1 MLVKYVNSQLALDN
15 HYANKFA
22 PLDSMTIYLKPV
34 KHISIQSLTSETKFP
49 TNIPLPCADSISSPC
64 R

>member
-15 HYANKFA
+15 HYANKFV
-22 PLDSMTIYLKPV
+22 PTIYPKPV
-34 KHISIQSLTSETKFP
+34 KHISIQPLTSEIKFP